1 MGSTLEYKKFY
12 QLENTLK
19 INNKDD
25 IYKTKSNDDIYTGKD
40 DI

>member
-1 MGSTLEYKKFY
+1 MGSTLEYKNFY
-12 QLENTLK
+12 KLRKTLK

-25 IYKTKSNDDIYTGKD
+25 IYETKSNDDIYTGKD